1 MFIYIRKCILIFIVL
16 RNVIEFLLSVGIGG
30 VVLSVGFVVRVMIVV
45 VWKGGEFVFMWC
57 LRRLSL
63 VGFIGFSFILCFC
76 VIVFICCFDI
86 IYKGMNL
93 KVVLYE

>member
-1 MFIYIRKCILIFIVL
+1 M
-16 RNVIEFLLSVGIGG
+16 RNIIEFLLSVGIGG

-57 LRRLSL
+57 LRRLGL
-63 VGFIGFSFILCFC
+63 VCFIGFSFILCFC